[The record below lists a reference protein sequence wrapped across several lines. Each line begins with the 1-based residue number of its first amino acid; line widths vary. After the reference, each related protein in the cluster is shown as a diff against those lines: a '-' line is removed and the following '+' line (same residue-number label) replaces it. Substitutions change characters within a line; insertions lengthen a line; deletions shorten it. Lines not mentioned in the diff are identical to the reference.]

1 VPASATVTLHYVP
14 SSGPATLLD
23 TEQSPAACTPPVVTP
38 PAGSFTTE
46 CTATGAQAD
55 VGTLT
60 EGTAT
65 GGRFELRSGSTVIPV
80 TSGQQNVTVPASAT
94 VTLHYV
100 PSSGPATLLDT
111 EQTPAACAAVVPPQR
126 GLSVLKAVTPTGAVE
141 FGATLTYSLTVQAT
155 GNAPQTNVV
164 VTDQVPTG
172 TTYVGASASC
182 DAGTCSPTFSNG
194 TVAWGLGGMAAGTS
208 RTVTFKVTVD
218 TPEADADGAL
228 PAVEVRN
235 AGAVSSTEVPSTPSN
250 EVVTPVSAVLGVKV
264 GPSDED
270 SPSDDNPTV
279 QAAVT
284 PPTGVLAAT
293 GSSLSLPMSIG
304 IAALLLL
311 LGITLLAAGRPRTGR
326 TAE

>member
-1 VPASATVTLHYVP
+1 
-14 SSGPATLLD
+14 
-23 TEQSPAACTPPVVTP
+23 
-38 PAGSFTTE
+38 
-46 CTATGAQAD
+46 
-55 VGTLT
+55 
-60 EGTAT
+60 
-65 GGRFELRSGSTVIPV
+65 
-80 TSGQQNVTVPASAT
+80 
-94 VTLHYV
+94 
-100 PSSGPATLLDT
+100 
-111 EQTPAACAAVVPPQR
+111 
-126 GLSVLKAVTPTGAVE
+126 
-141 FGATLTYSLTVQAT
+141 
-155 GNAPQTNVV
+155 
-164 VTDQVPTG
+164 
-172 TTYVGASASC
+172 
-182 DAGTCSPTFSNG
+182 
-194 TVAWGLGGMAAGTS
+194 
-208 RTVTFKVTVD
+208 VD

-270 SPSDDNPTV
+270 SPPDDNPTV

-293 GSSLSLPMSIG
+293 GSSFSLPMSIG